1 MSLQNP
7 YKVDCKPEG
16 LTPSIIKENKMA
28 SERITIALACTECKN
43 KNYYQVRGKKKE
55 YKLELNKF
63 CKKCGK
69 STKHKESKA

>member
-1 MSLQNP
+1 MSLQISLKVNFKRGDNP
-7 YKVDCKPEG
+7 SDYQGK
-16 LTPSIIKENKMA
+16 IKMA
-28 SERITIALACTECKN
+28 TERITIALACTECKN

>member
-1 MSLQNP
+1 
-7 YKVDCKPEG
+7 
-16 LTPSIIKENKMA
+16 MA
-28 SERITIALACTECKN
+28 SERITIALIYTKYKN

-69 STKHKESKA
+69 STTHKEGKA